1 MNVEVLEN
9 NQQYNVFLTMILFE
23 ELIFFSQNIQI
34 CEVLSQIYEDL
45 MMLISNANGHFLFHF

>member
-23 ELIFFSQNIQI
+23 ELIYFSQNIQI
-34 CEVLSQIYEDL
+34 YEVLSQ
-45 MMLISNANGHFLFHF
+45 MMLISNANVHFLFHF